1 MEWTLTW
8 TIVAVTSSIV
18 FILILSFIYC
28 ICLYRKTAS
37 TQQFY
42 IIEEGGMKTSSSL
55 DVFRHFTSTGNL
67 RNMPVFTSENL
78 PIFKK
83 HDTESDLLDSMDL
96 TKKIGSV
103 SSKKDDMA
111 SCISD
116 DSSRHSFHSAY
127 PPITRQCSEADGYV
141 SFEDVSPWE

>member
-96 TKKIGSV
+96 TKN
-103 SSKKDDMA
+103 KKDDMA